1 MRHAFWVCF
10 QSKKK
15 KSIFFQPLFP
25 KIPISSAILVVECAF
40 RLTPRI
46 IGGKK
51 AQIEQFKWQAVLVY
65 ESKIFCGGTII
76 SPTKIVTAAHC
87 VIRITDTGPLQVRV
101 GSSEWKTGGQ
111 LVNVSH
117 LVRHPDY
124 NEPTLLNND
133 VAVIILKEPLTF
145 GTTIGSVALADIPLE
160 LPAGKM
166 MNISGFGTTSLSSNS
181 PNNTLHYVTVP
192 IVSLAKCKEAYKKYP
207 GFAKITDNMICAGF
221 FGVGGKDSCGG
232 DSGGLFNLTH
242 KFKHNC

>member
-1 MRHAFWVCF
+1 MFKVDQKSTVF
-10 QSKKK
+10 SKNII
-15 KSIFFQPLFP
+15 SIPTP
-25 KIPISSAILVVECAF
+25 ILVVDCYF

-51 AQIEQFKWQAVLVY
+51 AQIEQFKWQAALLY

-76 SPTKIVTAAHC
+76 SPIKIVTAAHC
-87 VIRITDTGPLQVRV
+87 VIRITDTEPLQVRV

-145 GTTIGSVALADIPLE
+145 GPTIGSAALADSSLE
-160 LPAGKM
+160 LPAATLV
-166 MNISGFGTTSLSSNS
+166 NISGWGTTSLSSNNLS
-181 PNNTLHYVTVP
+181 NTLHYVTVP
-192 IVSLAKCKEAYKKYP
+192 IVGAAKCKEAYKKYP
-207 GFAKITDNMICAGF
+207 GFAKLTDNMICAGF

-232 DSGGLFNLTH
+232 DSGGLFN
-242 KFKHNC
+242 

>member
-1 MRHAFWVCF
+1 M
-10 QSKKK
+10 
-15 KSIFFQPLFP
+15 
-25 KIPISSAILVVECAF
+25 VECDF

-46 IGGKK
+46 IGGKEAK
-51 AQIEQFKWQAVLVY
+51 IEQFKWQVALLY

-76 SPTKIVTAAHC
+76 SPIKVVTAAHC

-101 GSSEWKTGGQ
+101 GSSEWKAGGQ

-133 VAVIILKEPLTF
+133 VAVIILEEPLRF
-145 GTTIGSVALADIPLE
+145 GPTIGSVVLADSLLE

-166 MNISGFGTTSLSSNS
+166 MNISGFGTTSLSSNN

-192 IVSLAKCKEAYKKYP
+192 IVSSTKCREAYEKYP
-207 GFAKITDNMICAGF
+207 GFAKFTDNMICAGF
-221 FGVGGKDSCGG
+221 LGIGGKDSCGG
-232 DSGGLFNLTH
+232 DSGGLFNLQIN
-242 KFKHNC
+242 F

>member
-1 MRHAFWVCF
+1 MVSCD
-10 QSKKK
+10 
-15 KSIFFQPLFP
+15 
-25 KIPISSAILVVECAF
+25 F

-46 IGGKK
+46 IGGKEV
-51 AQIEQFKWQAVLVY
+51 QIEQFKWQAALLY
-65 ESKIFCGGTII
+65 ESEIFCGATII
-76 SPTKIVTAAHC
+76 SPIKILTAAHC
-87 VIRITDTGPLQVRV
+87 VIRITDTEPLQVRV
-101 GSSEWKTGGQ
+101 GSNKWKTGGQ

-145 GTTIGSVALADIPLE
+145 GPTIGSVALADSSLK

-166 MNISGFGTTSLSSNS
+166 MDISGFGTTSLSSNS

-192 IVSLAKCKEAYKKYP
+192 IVSSTKCKKAYLKYP
-207 GFAKITDNMICAGF
+207 GFAKLTDNMICAGF

-232 DSGGLFNLTH
+232 DSGGWFN
-242 KFKHNC
+242 F